1 MAEPDKP
8 AAPIDAGTSLRRFVL
23 EVGPLGA
30 FFVGYV
36 GWNLMVATAVLM
48 VAVVVALAISYRT
61 ERKVPLMP
69 IVTAVMVLIF
79 GGLTLLL
86 QDETFIK
93 MKPTIVNG
101 LFATALFAGLAF
113 GKPLL
118 QPLLGSVL
126 QLDRAGWKKLSLR
139 WACFFVFMAG
149 LNEVIWRSFSTDFWV
164 NFKVWGNFPLTLIF
178 AAAQYPLILRHM
190 PKPEAAPAE

>member
-1 MAEPDKP
+1 MAETPNP
-8 AAPIDAGTSLRRFVL
+8 AAALDAKTSLRRFVL
-23 EVGPLGA
+23 EIGPLGA

-48 VAVVVALAISYRT
+48 AAVVAALAISYRT

-79 GGLTLLL
+79 GGLTLIL

-126 QLDRAGWKKLSLR
+126 QLDLAGWKKLSLR
-139 WACFFVFMAG
+139 WACFFVFMAC
-149 LNEVIWRSFSTDFWV
+149 LNEFVWRSFSTDFWV

-190 PKPEAAPAE
+190 PKPEPAPAE